1 VVFAFSAC
9 PSFHHA
15 TKNGHALSKVN
26 DHFDIFKGPETHPLK
41 WTSLIRTGNF
51 VEIMIVVL
59 KLQEIL
65 KGIRGRT
72 DIVAASFCWGN
83 FPLKL

>member
-1 VVFAFSAC
+1 MESVSPFE
-9 PSFHHA
+9 
-15 TKNGHALSKVN
+15 LN
-26 DHFDIFKGPETHPLK
+26 DI
-41 WTSLIRTGNF
+41 
-51 VEIMIVVL
+51 EIMIVVL